1 MGRAL
6 TSQRSV
12 VLGAERETF
21 LDRLRARR
29 AYYMQVGCN
38 YWVFEERDMPGAF
51 VEFIEA
57 PDARRLRDALG
68 KAPERGP
75 GSARIYEEVEF

>member
-12 VLGAERETF
+12 VLGPEREAF
-21 LDRLRARR
+21 LQRLRARR
-29 AYYMQVGCN
+29 DYYTKAGCN
-38 YWVFEERDMPGAF
+38 YWVFEEWEMPGAF

-57 PDARRLRDALG
+57 PDPKRLREAIVN
-68 KAPERGP
+68 APERGP
-75 GSARIYEEVEF
+75 GSARIYEEVEL

>member
-12 VLGAERETF
+12 VLGSERDTF
-21 LDRLRARR
+21 LSRLRARR
-29 AYYMQVGCN
+29 DYYTQAGCN

-57 PDARRLRDALG
+57 SDARQLRDAIV

-75 GSARIYEEVEF
+75 GSARIYEEVKL

>member
-1 MGRAL
+1 VGRAL

-12 VLGAERETF
+12 VLGPERETF
-21 LDRLRARR
+21 LQRLRARR
-29 AYYMQVGCN
+29 DYYTKVGCN
-38 YWVFEERDMPGAF
+38 YWVFEEKDMPGAF

-57 PDARRLRDALG
+57 PDPKRLRDAIV

-75 GSARIYEEVEF
+75 GSARIYEEIEL

>member
-12 VLGAERETF
+12 VLGAEREAF
-21 LDRLRARR
+21 LKRLRARR
-29 AYYMQVGCN
+29 DYYTQAGCN
-38 YWVFEERDMPGAF
+38 YWVFEEKDMQGAF

-57 PDARRLRDALG
+57 PDPKKLRAAIS

-75 GSARIYEEVEF
+75 GSARIYEEIDL

>member
-1 MGRAL
+1 VGRAL

-12 VLGAERETF
+12 VLNAERKAF
-21 LDRLRARR
+21 LQRLRARR
-29 AYYMQVGCN
+29 DYYTTAGCN
-38 YWVFEERDMPGAF
+38 YWVFEEKDMPGAF

-57 PDARRLRDALG
+57 SDPKLLREAIA

-75 GSARIYEEVEF
+75 GSARIYEEIDL

>member
-21 LDRLRARR
+21 LGRLRARR
-29 AYYMQVGCN
+29 DYYAQAGCN

-57 PDARRLRDALG
+57 PDARKLRDALV

-75 GSARIYEEVEF
+75 GSARIYEEVKL

>member
-12 VLGAERETF
+12 VLGAEREAF
-21 LDRLRARR
+21 LQRLRARQD
-29 AYYMQVGCN
+29 YYQAAGCR

-57 PDARRLRDALG
+57 GDAKTLRAAIT

-75 GSARIYEEVEF
+75 GSARIYEEVEL

>member
-1 MGRAL
+1 MSRAL

-21 LDRLRARR
+21 LKKLRARR
-29 AYYMQVGCN
+29 DYYTQAGCN
-38 YWVFEERDMPGAF
+38 YWVFEEANMPGAF

-57 PDARRLRDALG
+57 PDIKRLRSALV

-75 GSARIYEEVEF
+75 GSARIYEEVEL

>member
-12 VLGAERETF
+12 VLGHERDAF
-21 LDRLRARR
+21 LQRLRARR
-29 AYYMQVGCN
+29 EYYMKAGCN
-38 YWVFEERDMPGAF
+38 YWVFEEKDLPGAF

-57 PDARRLRDALG
+57 PDAKRLREALSG
-68 KAPERGP
+68 APERGP
-75 GSARIYEEVEF
+75 GSARIYEEIEL

>member
-1 MGRAL
+1 VGRAL

-12 VLGAERETF
+12 VLNAERKAF
-21 LDRLRARR
+21 LQRLRARR
-29 AYYMQVGCN
+29 DYYTTAGCN
-38 YWVFEERDMPGAF
+38 YWVFEEKDMPGAF

-57 PDARRLRDALG
+57 SDPKRLREAIA

-75 GSARIYEEVEF
+75 GGARIYEEIDL